1 MPRYSA
7 IHDWDT
13 IVFFHSNPASST
25 FHGSVI

>member
-13 IVFFHSNPASST
+13 VVFFHSNPASNT
-25 FHGSVI
+25 FRCSVS